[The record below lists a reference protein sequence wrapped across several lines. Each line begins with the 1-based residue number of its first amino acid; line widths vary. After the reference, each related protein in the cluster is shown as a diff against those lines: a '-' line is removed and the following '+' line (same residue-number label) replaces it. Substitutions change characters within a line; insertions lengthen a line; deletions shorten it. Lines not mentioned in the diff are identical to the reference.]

1 MFLYFI
7 LLCENMNCSLKI
19 LFSVDLLK
27 IVSNGFIIVNFVY
40 VCKSVPVEV
49 SVVGSFCSWS

>member
-1 MFLYFI
+1 
-7 LLCENMNCSLKI
+7 MNCLLKI

-27 IVSNGFIIVNFVY
+27 IANNGFIIVNFVY
-40 VCKSVPVEV
+40 VCKSVCEHVHMSTVPVEV